1 MAKDTVGTPNKVT
14 IGGFTYRVAADADF
28 KDGKPAYKNEAE
40 ETTGG
45 TFRKMT
51 KQSQE
56 VESVTLKVN
65 ADELEQLRNAAK
77 SKDELNLAYE
87 TVEGSVYRGQGF
99 IDFDG
104 RQTASGKVEV
114 KLFPRNGWTPFIA
127 A

>member
-1 MAKDTVGTPNKVT
+1 MAQDIVGTPNKVG
-14 IGGFTYRVAADADF
+14 IGGFQYRVAADADF
-28 KDGKPAYKNEAE
+28 KHGKPAYKNEGE

-65 ADELEQLRNAAK
+65 ADELERLKEAAE
-77 SKDELNLAYE
+77 SKKPLNLSYE

-99 IDFDG
+99 IDYDG

-114 KLFPRNGWTPFIA
+114 KMFPQNGWTSFTA
-127 A
+127 K